1 MIAYAVTPP
10 AVPMMSPDWLLL
22 TVLVETGKLA
32 LVAPP
37 GTVTLGGTVAAVVLS
52 LDKATERPPAPAGA
66 VSVTVP
72 VAGSPPTT
80 SVGLTFTVDSAG
92 AASAGAARIP
102 APMTISTP
110 MTARRDSL
118 RCRVDVVNRL
128 VRMEDLLSVGRPPGC
143 GGSASWYGVVGT
155 YATVRRK
162 GQRSRRS
169 GVLADVWLTT
179 AADDVQVPRTQDAS
193 LSLRSCFGGKTAAP
207 PSLSSSMQ
215 RGSAAGAAERV
226 ARGWSFSVRSRR
238 VWRVRAR
245 GRGRAR
251 ARVRPAVR
259 RSLHA
264 AVCSRRVRRAAW
276 SGSTRR
282 LRVLAPV
289 AAPVPAAG
297 RGGARC
303 RGAGP
308 GGCRGTGG

>member
-10 AVPMMSPDWLLL
+10 AVPMMSADWLLL

-52 LDKATERPPAPAGA
+52 LDKAAEKPPAPAGA

-128 VRMEDLLSVGRPPGC
+128 VHMEDLLSVGRPPGC

-162 GQRSRRS
+162 VQRSRRS
-169 GVLADVWLTT
+169 GNPRRRLAHDRRARDAGV
-179 AADDVQVPRTQDAS
+179 RRRGTQ
-193 LSLRSCFGGKTAAP
+193 LPPRSCFGGKTA
-207 PSLSSSMQ
+207 
-215 RGSAAGAAERV
+215 
-226 ARGWSFSVRSRR
+226 
-238 VWRVRAR
+238 
-245 GRGRAR
+245 
-251 ARVRPAVR
+251 
-259 RSLHA
+259 
-264 AVCSRRVRRAAW
+264 
-276 SGSTRR
+276 
-282 LRVLAPV
+282 
-289 AAPVPAAG
+289 
-297 RGGARC
+297 
-303 RGAGP
+303 
-308 GGCRGTGG
+308 

>member
-10 AVPMMSPDWLLL
+10 AVPMMSADWLLL

-52 LDKATERPPAPAGA
+52 LDKAAEKPPAPAGA

-128 VRMEDLLSVGRPPGC
+128 VHMEDLLSVGRPPRC

-162 GQRSRRS
+162 VQRSRRS
-169 GVLADVWLTT
+169 GSPRRCLAHDRRGRRPGASYARRLAV
-179 AADDVQVPRTQDAS
+179 AS
-193 LSLRSCFGGKTAAP
+193 LLLRRQDSSAAVAIEFHAPRAPTVGG
-207 PSLSSSMQ
+207 SVSRRRCSSS
-215 RGSAAGAAERV
+215 SDPAARRPRRSRPQTAPFVAEQQSRP
-226 ARGWSFSVRSRR
+226 ARGVEPNG
-238 VWRVRAR
+238 VV
-245 GRGRAR
+245 
-251 ARVRPAVR
+251 
-259 RSLHA
+259 
-264 AVCSRRVRRAAW
+264 
-276 SGSTRR
+276 
-282 LRVLAPV
+282 
-289 AAPVPAAG
+289 
-297 RGGARC
+297 
-303 RGAGP
+303 
-308 GGCRGTGG
+308 

>member
-10 AVPMMSPDWLLL
+10 AVPMMSADWLLL

-128 VRMEDLLSVGRPPGC
+128 VRMEDLLSVGRPPRC
-143 GGSASWYGVVGT
+143 GGRASWGHTQPYVERVSGRGEADSSPMSGSRPPRT
-155 YATVRRK
+155 T
-162 GQRSRRS
+162 SRRL
-169 GVLADVWLTT
+169 VRKT
-179 AADDVQVPRTQDAS
+179 PRC
-193 LSLRSCFGGKTAAP
+193 RFAP
-207 PSLSSSMQ
+207 A
-215 RGSAAGAAERV
+215 SAARQQRRRRYRVPCNAA
-226 ARGWSFSVRSRR
+226 ARQ
-238 VWRVRAR
+238 
-245 GRGRAR
+245 
-251 ARVRPAVR
+251 RPQNV
-259 RSLHA
+259 S
-264 AVCSRRVRRAAW
+264 
-276 SGSTRR
+276 
-282 LRVLAPV
+282 
-289 AAPVPAAG
+289 
-297 RGGARC
+297 
-303 RGAGP
+303 RGAGRSACAP
-308 GGCRGTGG
+308 GACGEFELADGAVREPEFVPQCGDLFTQPFVLVE

>member
-1 MIAYAVTPP
+1 MIAYTVTPP
-10 AVPMMSPDWLLL
+10 AVPMMSADWLLL

-52 LDKATERPPAPAGA
+52 LDKAAEKPPAPAGA

-92 AASAGAARIP
+92 AASAGAARTP

-110 MTARRDSL
+110 ITARRDSL

-162 GQRSRRS
+162 VQRSRPSGSPRRCLAHDRRGRRPGALYARRLSVASLLLRRQDSSAAVAIEFHATRTLHGSPARVPLRS
-169 GVLADVWLTT
+169 SFRACKGKRRRVQAAVAVR
-179 AADDVQVPRTQDAS
+179 AAD
-193 LSLRSCFGGKTAAP
+193 
-207 PSLSSSMQ
+207 
-215 RGSAAGAAERV
+215 
-226 ARGWSFSVRSRR
+226 
-238 VWRVRAR
+238 
-245 GRGRAR
+245 
-251 ARVRPAVR
+251 
-259 RSLHA
+259 
-264 AVCSRRVRRAAW
+264 
-276 SGSTRR
+276 
-282 LRVLAPV
+282 
-289 AAPVPAAG
+289 
-297 RGGARC
+297 
-303 RGAGP
+303 
-308 GGCRGTGG
+308 

>member
-10 AVPMMSPDWLLL
+10 AVPMMSADWLLL
-22 TVLVETGKLA
+22 TGLVETGKLA

-128 VRMEDLLSVGRPPGC
+128 VRMEDLLSVGRPPGAAAARR
-143 GGSASWYGVVGT
+143 GTASWGHTQPYVERVNGRGE
-155 YATVRRK
+155 A
-162 GQRSRRS
+162 

-179 AADDVQVPRTQDAS
+179 AADDVQAPRTQD
-193 LSLRSCFGGKTAAP
+193 
-207 PSLSSSMQ
+207 
-215 RGSAAGAAERV
+215 
-226 ARGWSFSVRSRR
+226 
-238 VWRVRAR
+238 
-245 GRGRAR
+245 
-251 ARVRPAVR
+251 
-259 RSLHA
+259 
-264 AVCSRRVRRAAW
+264 
-276 SGSTRR
+276 
-282 LRVLAPV
+282 
-289 AAPVPAAG
+289 
-297 RGGARC
+297 
-303 RGAGP
+303 
-308 GGCRGTGG
+308 

>member
-10 AVPMMSPDWLLL
+10 AVPMMSADWLLL

-143 GGSASWYGVVGT
+143 GGNASWYGVVGA

-169 GVLADVWLTT
+169 GSPRRCLAHDRRGRRPGASYARRLAVASRLL
-179 AADDVQVPRTQDAS
+179 RRQDS
-193 LSLRSCFGGKTAAP
+193 
-207 PSLSSSMQ
+207 
-215 RGSAAGAAERV
+215 SAAVAIEFHAA
-226 ARGWSFSVRSRR
+226 GHSRHLG
-238 VWRVRAR
+238 
-245 GRGRAR
+245 GRGAMGHRF
-251 ARVRPAVR
+251 RP
-259 RSLHA
+259 
-264 AVCSRRVRRAAW
+264 
-276 SGSTRR
+276 GD
-282 LRVLAPV
+282 PD
-289 AAPVPAAG
+289 
-297 RGGARC
+297 
-303 RGAGP
+303 
-308 GGCRGTGG
+308 

>member
-10 AVPMMSPDWLLL
+10 AVPMMSADWLLL
-22 TVLVETGKLA
+22 TGLVETGKLA

-92 AASAGAARIP
+92 AASAGAARTP

-110 MTARRDSL
+110 LTARRDSL
-118 RCRVDVVNRL
+118 RCRVNVVNRL
-128 VRMEDLLSVGRPPGC
+128 VGMEDLLSVRRPPGC

-207 PSLSSSMQ
+207 PSLSSSM
-215 RGSAAGAAERV
+215 RLDTRV
-226 ARGWSFSVRSRR
+226 VVRRR
-238 VWRVRAR
+238 
-245 GRGRAR
+245 RGRAAASAGR
-251 ARVRPAVR
+251 SGPAT
-259 RSLHA
+259 A
-264 AVCSRRVRRAAW
+264 TRAAPRA
-276 SGSTRR
+276 S
-282 LRVLAPV
+282 LR
-289 AAPVPAAG
+289 
-297 RGGARC
+297 
-303 RGAGP
+303 
-308 GGCRGTGG
+308 

>member
-10 AVPMMSPDWLLL
+10 AVPMMSADWRLL

-52 LDKATERPPAPAGA
+52 LDKATEKPPAPAGA

-92 AASAGAARIP
+92 AASAGAARTP

-128 VRMEDLLSVGRPPGC
+128 VRMEDLLSVRRPPGC

-169 GVLADVWLTT
+169 GSPRRRLAHDRRGRDAGVRRRGNSSRVAPAS
-179 AADDVQVPRTQDAS
+179 AARQRRRRHRVPCEAARH
-193 LSLRSCFGGKTAAP
+193 LSCALRDSELLLCQTWHDCGGGAGG
-207 PSLSSSMQ
+207 
-215 RGSAAGAAERV
+215 RGSGRGPWGD
-226 ARGWSFSVRSRR
+226 RGW
-238 VWRVRAR
+238 
-245 GRGRAR
+245 
-251 ARVRPAVR
+251 
-259 RSLHA
+259 
-264 AVCSRRVRRAAW
+264 
-276 SGSTRR
+276 
-282 LRVLAPV
+282 
-289 AAPVPAAG
+289 
-297 RGGARC
+297 
-303 RGAGP
+303 
-308 GGCRGTGG
+308 